1 MEDELKNQKQ
11 TLYVLYQ
18 ENQTD
23 AKYRHHQ
30 QTVIT
35 QGQDKVDAD
44 RDRLGKLKNEERAFN
59 DKLKRAKQEQVL
71 KMKEIKNNHTKVL
84 AIDDNAK
91 KL

>member
-35 QGQDKVDAD
+35 QGQDKVDVE
-44 RDRLGKLKNEERAFN
+44 RERLSKLKQEERVFN
-59 DKLKRAKQEQVL
+59 EKVKRAKQE
-71 KMKEIKNNHTKVL
+71 
-84 AIDDNAK
+84 
-91 KL
+91 